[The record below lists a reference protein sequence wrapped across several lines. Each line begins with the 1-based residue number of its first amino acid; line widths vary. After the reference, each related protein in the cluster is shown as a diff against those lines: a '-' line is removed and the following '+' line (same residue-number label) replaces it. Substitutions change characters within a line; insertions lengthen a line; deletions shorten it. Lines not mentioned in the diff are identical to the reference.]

1 MPGSTQPDNKSINWL
16 LTGLPKEEY
25 ARLLP
30 HLEAVALDTGQV
42 LYQPQEPIRYLYFPD
57 NGCVVSL
64 TTAMEDGSTVE
75 VGAVG
80 SEGLVGLSVFWGVQT
95 SPYGAVVQI
104 PGSAMCLNA
113 DVLKRML
120 SELGS
125 LHSILL
131 RYTHAVVVQIGQTA
145 VCNCRHSIEQRFARW
160 LLVCHDRAH
169 SDDFPLTHEF
179 IAEMLGVRRAGIT
192 ESAVSFQKR
201 GLIRYKRG
209 HLTIMDRSGLEK
221 ASCECYKVVRQ
232 ELDSYLTTIVP
243 HLQQHAALS
252 SKSYENLSSRY
263 EN

>member
-1 MPGSTQPDNKSINWL
+1 MPGSTQPDNKSLNWL
-16 LTGLPKEEY
+16 LAGLPKEEY

-30 HLEAVALDTGQV
+30 YLEAVAIDTGQV
-42 LYQPQEPIRYLYFPD
+42 LYQPHEPIQHLYFPD

-64 TTAMEDGSTVE
+64 TTAMVDGSTVE

-80 SEGLVGLSVFWGVQT
+80 SEGLVGLSIFWGVQT

-104 PGSAMCLNA
+104 PGGALRLNA

-125 LHSILL
+125 LHGILL
-131 RYTHAVVVQIGQTA
+131 RYTHAIVVQIAQTA
-145 VCNCRHSIEQRFARW
+145 ACNCRHSTEERFARW
-160 LLVCHDRAH
+160 LLVCHDRAR

-192 ESAVSFQKR
+192 ESAVGFQKK

-209 HLTIMDRSGLEK
+209 HITIRDRSGLEK
-221 ASCECYKVVRQ
+221 ASCECYGVVRQ
-232 ELDSYLTTIVP
+232 ELESYLTTIVP
-243 HLQQHAALS
+243 QLQQQAALS
-252 SKSYENLSSRY
+252 IKSFENMSSQYEN
-263 EN
+263 

>member
-1 MPGSTQPDNKSINWL
+1 MMPGSTQPDDKSINWL
-16 LTGLPKEEY
+16 LAGLPKEEY

-42 LYQPQEPIRYLYFPD
+42 LYRPQEPIRYLYFPN

-64 TTAMEDGSTVE
+64 TTAMADGSTIE

-104 PGSAMCLNA
+104 PGSALRLNA

-145 VCNCRHSIEQRFARW
+145 ACNCRHSVEQRFARW
-160 LLVCHDRAH
+160 LLVCRDRAR
-169 SDDFPLTHEF
+169 SDDF
-179 IAEMLGVRRAGIT
+179 
-192 ESAVSFQKR
+192 
-201 GLIRYKRG
+201 
-209 HLTIMDRSGLEK
+209 
-221 ASCECYKVVRQ
+221 
-232 ELDSYLTTIVP
+232 
-243 HLQQHAALS
+243 
-252 SKSYENLSSRY
+252 
-263 EN
+263 